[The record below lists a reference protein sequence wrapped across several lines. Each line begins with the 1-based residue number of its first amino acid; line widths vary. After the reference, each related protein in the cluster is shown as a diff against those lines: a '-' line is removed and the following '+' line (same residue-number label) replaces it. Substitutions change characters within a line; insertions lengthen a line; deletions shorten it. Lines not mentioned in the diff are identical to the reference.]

1 MRDDKE
7 KIIMFDEKE
16 ESKILHDL
24 QALGLSDKE
33 AKVYTS
39 LLKLGEVGS
48 SKIIKEAELHGQY
61 VYQALGSL
69 EKRGLVQHVIK
80 NGRKKFSAKN
90 PKVLTRLIDQQK
102 VIAENVTSKLQEMM
116 VLPPDQR
123 FEVFQGID
131 SYIAHEFEMLER
143 APESSELL
151 VIGGTGDRFNETMGE
166 RLGEYASL
174 QVKKNIRVRYIG
186 SEGQRTA
193 MPQLHGGRKLF
204 EARYLPGLFTGQVN
218 TNVWPDSL
226 GFNIFGEPVTR
237 FTIWN
242 PVVAGSYRQF
252 FETLW
257 KIAKQ

>member
-1 MRDDKE
+1 
-7 KIIMFDEKE
+7 MFDKKE
-16 ESKILHDL
+16 ESKILTDL

-90 PKVLTRLIDQQK
+90 PKVLARLIDQQK
-102 VIAENVTSKLQEMM
+102 VIAENVAAKLQEMM

-123 FEVFQGID
+123 FEVFHGKE
-131 SYIAHEFEMLER
+131 SYVAHEFEMLEK
-143 APESSELL
+143 APEGSELL
-151 VIGGTGDRFNETMGE
+151 VIGGTGDKFNETMGD
-166 RLGEYASL
+166 RLGEYMSL
-174 QVKKNIRVRYIG
+174 QVKKNIKVRYLG
-186 SEGQRTA
+186 SEGQRAT
-193 MPQLHGGRKLF
+193 MSEMHGRRKLF
-204 EARYLPGLFTGQVN
+204 EVRYLPGLFTGQVN
-218 TNVWPDSL
+218 TNVWPDAI

-242 PVVAGSYRQF
+242 PVVAGGYRQF

-257 KIAKQ
+257 KLARP